1 MIGEALAL
9 FSAFAFAL
17 GSVAIAKAMRQ
28 GSGESGVLLAI
39 LMTGILS
46 GIAWLVLKAGSNSA
60 PVTMQPA
67 GLAWFAASGVLA
79 TVWGRLAL
87 FKSIHHAGVI
97 RATTTRRLIPFF
109 SVAAAW
115 AALGESIG
123 GRAALGMALVA
134 ASFAL
139 LLWDARGRMQN
150 DAPSL
155 PDRSLGLGY
164 MFGVAGA
171 ASYALSFVARKMGL
185 EASPDPYLG
194 ALIGSFA
201 ALLYY
206 AMGGM
211 VAARYRAA
219 FSQLRRPEP
228 WQLLAALC
236 ISTGQISQ
244 FVALSFTG
252 VSQVAIV
259 NSVEVFISAYLAI
272 AVFRTETMPGPLV
285 LIGTVLATAGVALV
299 AIG

>member
-9 FSAFAFAL
+9 FSALAFAL
-17 GSVAIAKAMRQ
+17 GSVAIAKAMAK
-28 GSGESGVLLAI
+28 GSGESGVLLAVLI
-39 LMTGILS
+39 TGILS
-46 GIAWLVLKAGSNSA
+46 AIAWSVVNGSAGA
-60 PVTMQPA
+60 PAAMQPA
-67 GLAWFAASGVLA
+67 SLAWFAASGVLA

-115 AALGESIG
+115 AILDERIG
-123 GRAALGMALVA
+123 GTAAIGMALVA

-139 LLWDARGRMQN
+139 LLWDARGRIEKH
-150 DAPSL
+150 APSAS
-155 PDRSLGLGY
+155 DRSVGLGY
-164 MFGVAGA
+164 AFGVAGA
-171 ASYALSFVARKMGL
+171 AAYALSFIARKMGL
-185 EASPDPYLG
+185 DISPDPYLG

-206 AMGGM
+206 AVGSMIG
-211 VAARYRAA
+211 ARYRAA
-219 FSQLRRPEP
+219 FAQLRQRPEP

-236 ISTGQISQ
+236 ISIGQISQ

-259 NSVEVFISAYLAI
+259 NSVEVFISAYLAV

-285 LIGTVLATAGVALV
+285 LAGTILATAGVVLV

>member
-17 GSVAIAKAMRQ
+17 GSVAIAKAMTK
-28 GSGESGVLLAI
+28 GSGESGVLLAVLI
-39 LMTGILS
+39 TGILS
-46 GIAWLVLKAGSNSA
+46 AIAWGVVSSSA
-60 PVTMQPA
+60 ATSAAMHPA
-67 GLAWFAASGVLA
+67 SLAWFAASGVLA

-97 RATTTRRLIPFF
+97 RATPTRRLIPFF

-115 AALGESIG
+115 AILGESIG
-123 GRAALGMALVA
+123 ETAAIGMALVA

-139 LLWDARGRMQN
+139 LLWDARGRIER
-150 DAPSL
+150 DVPAGS
-155 PDRSLGLGY
+155 DRNVGMGY
-164 MFGVAGA
+164 VFGVVGA

-185 EASPDPYLG
+185 DISPDPYLG

-206 AMGGM
+206 AVGSVVG
-211 VAARYRAA
+211 ARYRAA
-219 FSQLRRPEP
+219 FSQLRRWPEP
-228 WQLLAALC
+228 WQFVAALC

-252 VSQVAIV
+252 VSQVAVV
-259 NSVEVFISAYLAI
+259 NSVEVFISAYLAVV
-272 AVFRTETMPGPLV
+272 VFRTESMPGPLV
-285 LIGTVLATAGVALV
+285 LAGTLLATAGVVLV